1 MSVSKSEVKTVEF
14 VLSSISTVL
23 AKMKCIRMYELQIQM
38 CSFNGTARRSKVL
51 TFVLKTG
58 IARYADE
65 W

>member
-1 MSVSKSEVKTVEF
+1 MSVSKSEIKTVEF

-23 AKMKCIRMYELQIQM
+23 AEMEYVRMYERQIQM
-38 CSFNGTARRSKVL
+38 YSFKGTARKSKVL